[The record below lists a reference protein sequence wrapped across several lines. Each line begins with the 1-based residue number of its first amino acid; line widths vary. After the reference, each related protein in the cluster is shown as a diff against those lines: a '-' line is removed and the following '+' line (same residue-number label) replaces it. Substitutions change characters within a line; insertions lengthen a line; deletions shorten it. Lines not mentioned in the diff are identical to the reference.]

1 MGRRLGCAIGMS
13 ASLSLC
19 LALSAAAEQA
29 PTPEAPSCVRARD
42 LMTPAEVTEHRQK
55 MQSLQSDEERA
66 AFRRANHEEMKKRA
80 AARGTVLCDERM
92 VGPST
97 ESAAPAGK
105 VPPPSK

>member
-1 MGRRLGCAIGMS
+1 MGRGFGCAIRIGAWVS
-13 ASLSLC
+13 FC

-29 PTPEAPSCVRARD
+29 PTPETPSCVRGRD
-42 LMTPAEVTEHRQK
+42 LMTPAEVMEHRAK

-92 VGPST
+92 VGPTTDST
-97 ESAAPAGK
+97 APAGK